1 MLQLSN
7 TSSPDNQH
15 CASCA
20 FRSHIPAAIGPSI
33 DTLPH
38 RNGSGRQ
45 LALPSDLATR
55 APSAVTKL
63 CPTWLRDASPIS
75 KAAYRRRLA
84 VVRAAAEPQPAATS
98 RRDALRQA
106 VGVAAVALL
115 SRAAPAAA
123 IDDEEQA
130 ALCDASCASDLAGK
144 ERVTTASG
152 LQYIDLVEGKGLSPP
167 KGYQVTVDYV
177 AMTPEGRIFDS
188 SLAKGYPYQIRVGAG
203 QVVPGLDEG
212 LLTMATG
219 GVRRLYIPGDLA
231 FPKGL
236 PAAAG
241 RPRVAPASPVVFD
254 VKLLRIPGVT
264 DDDEDEA

>member
-1 MLQLSN
+1 MVAGCLTHQAFVS
-7 TSSPDNQH
+7 TST
-15 CASCA
+15 C
-20 FRSHIPAAIGPSI
+20 
-33 DTLPH
+33 
-38 RNGSGRQ
+38 
-45 LALPSDLATR
+45 
-55 APSAVTKL
+55 
-63 CPTWLRDASPIS
+63 S